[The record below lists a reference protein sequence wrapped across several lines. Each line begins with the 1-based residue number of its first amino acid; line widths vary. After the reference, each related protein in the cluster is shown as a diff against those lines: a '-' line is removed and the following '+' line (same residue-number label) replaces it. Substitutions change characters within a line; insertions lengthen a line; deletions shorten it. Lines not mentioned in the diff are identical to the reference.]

1 MMPSGIEPATFW
13 LVARCVNQLHHR
25 VPPTFTYGFVNP
37 EHQIVRALNFIN
49 LIRRPAISLSS
60 VGKLLGDTLL
70 ATKILRWIP
79 DLWKMLAPL
88 SLSLLCVSYH

>member
-1 MMPSGIEPATFW
+1 MTPSGIEPATFW
-13 LVARCVNQLHHR
+13 LVARFLNQLRHR

-49 LIRRPAISLSS
+49 LIRWPVIFLSS
-60 VGKLLGDTLL
+60 VWKLLGATLL
-70 ATKILRWIP
+70 ATKILRWFP

-88 SLSLLCVSYH
+88 SLFCVSCH